1 MSMGTG
7 AAELWMTPALP
18 YLKNTKFKFPVS
30 TDELSWI
37 ISLFNVGEI
46 IGFLLYPLIIDRIG
60 RKNTLLAFF
69 LPQILSCTLI
79 LIAQN
84 VITLFSARIIGGIG
98 YGAGTVVQIIYVN
111 EIADKNIRGLLIS
124 ISRLAF
130 LIGCISIILVGSF
143 TSYDMMN
150 LVVLL
155 LQPIFILTF
164 FFVPESPYF
173 YLKCH
178 REEEALKS
186 LSKLRGIE
194 DIKILDIEINKMKED
209 IIEDGKSKNFALRN
223 LFENKRHR
231 KAFFIVATIKIGVA
245 FSGSSVIAVYTQEIF
260 SYTGF
265 FIPPEYSMIIL
276 VTIVSIGVVPIVL
289 LVDYVGRRVMILYGS
304 IVCSLSLT
312 VLGLFFFLKIYLHI
326 NGLSSI
332 SWSPL
337 VALIFLELASVAL
350 LCTSFVISGEIFSSQ
365 VKSTA
370 LSFLYIKTK
379 LLEVLIKLSFENVVG
394 VFQIYGV
401 FWIYAA
407 ACFLLCLTGFY
418 ITPETKG
425 KTLEEIQILLD

>member
-18 YLKNTKFKFPVS
+18 HLKSTNFKFSVS
-30 TDELSWI
+30 TEELSWI

-60 RKNTLLAFF
+60 RKNTLLVFF
-69 LPQILSCTLI
+69 MPQVLSCALTLS
-79 LIAQN
+79 AEN
-84 VITLFSARIIGGIG
+84 VITLYFARIIGGIG
-98 YGAGTVVQIIYVN
+98 YGAGTVVQVIYVN
-111 EIADKNIRGLLIS
+111 EIADKNVRGLLIS

-130 LIGCISIILVGSF
+130 LIGCISIILVGSLA
-143 TSYDMMN
+143 SYDTMN

-173 YLKCH
+173 YLKRH
-178 REEEALKS
+178 RDEEAIKS
-186 LSKLRGIE
+186 LSKLHGID
-194 DIKILDIEINKMKED
+194 DIKILELKINDMKED
-209 IIEDGKSKNFALRN
+209 IIEDGKSKTFALRS
-223 LFENKRHR
+223 LFEKKRHR
-231 KAFFIVATIKIGVA
+231 KAFFIVATLKIGVA

-265 FIPPEYSMIIL
+265 SIAPEYSMIIL
-276 VTIVSIGVVPIVL
+276 VAIVSVGIVPIVL
-289 LVDYVGRRVMILYGS
+289 LVDYVGRRMVILYSS
-304 IVCSLSLT
+304 IICSLSLI
-312 VLGLFFFLKIYLHI
+312 VLGLFFFLKIHLQI
-326 NGLSSI
+326 SDLSSI

-337 VALIFLELASVAL
+337 VALIFLELSSVAL

-379 LLEVLIKLSFENVVG
+379 LLEVLMKLSFENVVR
-394 VFQIYGV
+394 VFEIYGV
-401 FWIYAA
+401 FWTYAA
-407 ACFLLCLTGFY
+407 TCLLLCLTGFY

-425 KTLEEIQILLD
+425 KTLEEIQMLLS